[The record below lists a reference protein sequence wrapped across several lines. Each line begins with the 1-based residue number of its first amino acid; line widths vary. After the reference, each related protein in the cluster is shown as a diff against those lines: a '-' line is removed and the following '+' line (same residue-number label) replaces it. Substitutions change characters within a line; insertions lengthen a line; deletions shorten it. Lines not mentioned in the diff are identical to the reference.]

1 MIDSLMNNEVLKNLN
16 NKHHSILGR
25 ENDPKFISDISKFE
39 LNLRKISWELSTFL
53 GLRFLTNIIYPKT
66 TITHFDVSDAV
77 ALTID
82 DGFCGLNNYNGCLL
96 DEVREILNNFDA
108 NATFFV
114 TGSHVKNCNSKS
126 INALIL
132 DGNEVANHSYMD
144 WPYRKYTKNEF
155 EFDLKLTESIIMS
168 SVKNISKWYRAPF
181 GKLTNDMQIVLEKN
195 NLVHV
200 IPDAFAH
207 DTYIPDPS
215 WISNYILRK
224 VKPGS
229 IILIHMPEKNL
240 REWNIKSL
248 ELTLKGLKDLNL
260 KILNLTQMET
270 REKNIFQ

>member
-1 MIDSLMNNEVLKNLN
+1 
-16 NKHHSILGR
+16 
-25 ENDPKFISDISKFE
+25 
-39 LNLRKISWELSTFL
+39 
-53 GLRFLTNIIYPKT
+53 
-66 TITHFDVSDAV
+66 
-77 ALTID
+77 
-82 DGFCGLNNYNGCLL
+82 
-96 DEVREILNNFDA
+96 
-108 NATFFV
+108 
-114 TGSHVKNCNSKS
+114 
-126 INALIL
+126 
-132 DGNEVANHSYMD
+132 
-144 WPYRKYTKNEF
+144 
-155 EFDLKLTESIIMS
+155 MS

-240 REWNIKSL
+240 REWNMKSL